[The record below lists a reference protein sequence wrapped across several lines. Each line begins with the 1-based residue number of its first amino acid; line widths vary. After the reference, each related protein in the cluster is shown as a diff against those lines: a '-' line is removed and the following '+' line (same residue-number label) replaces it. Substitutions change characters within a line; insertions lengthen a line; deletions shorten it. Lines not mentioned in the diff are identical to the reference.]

1 MKEIERKAK
10 LVYEMVCEICEFS
23 KKLSEENEESKEL
36 IISYAKE
43 AILCTVKFRSTIE
56 SYNSQAGENLDVVV
70 SMKEVYN
77 CTTKL
82 VELLKSFETNST
94 KLEDLFS
101 AFALSLN
108 DVGTFIK
115 YNRMLIEQ
123 RKEWQMKTIQE
134 TLESKKTKKS
144 KSKESTSLDDILEEN
159 IEILSERRSMERT
172 RSEHIQR
179 QKPELEKTKSL
190 NSLLSETNTKKPALI
205 PVSKVA
211 NENGN
216 SNGSSSKE
224 EKYERKRIQKEEE
237 IGLKENTKSI
247 NPNIKKKKT
256 LLCKSHK

>member
-1 MKEIERKAK
+1 
-10 LVYEMVCEICEFS
+10 
-23 KKLSEENEESKEL
+23 L
-36 IISYAKE
+36 IQK
-43 AILCTVKFRSTIE
+43 
-56 SYNSQAGENLDVVV
+56 
-70 SMKEVYN
+70 
-77 CTTKL
+77 
-82 VELLKSFETNST
+82 ST
-94 KLEDLFS
+94 KLEELFS

-144 KSKESTSLDDILEEN
+144 KKEATSLDDILEEN
-159 IEILSERRSMERT
+159 IEILSERKSMERA

-179 QKPELEKTKSL
+179 LKPELEKTKSL
-190 NSLLSETNTKKPALI
+190 NSLLGESTKKPALI

-216 SNGSSSKE
+216 SNGSSKE

-247 NPNIKKKKT
+247 NPNMKKKKNSASNNLT
-256 LLCKSHK
+256 NEELLDDSPKEKKKKENQKGQTRF